1 MEIKKNIFFIT
12 GCSGIGFGS
21 LMVQKLLSRGD
32 YVAATSRN
40 KNKLIEDIGLN
51 ENDQFLPI
59 EMNLADE
66 SNVKEAIEKCI
77 EKFGRIDILISNAA
91 MGILGPLE
99 ETTDKDARTLF
110 DINFFGP
117 LNLIRNS
124 LPYLRNNQ
132 YLKNN
137 NNNNNS
143 STKLN
148 GPRIIIIDSICG
160 YSSLFNGCSIYCSS
174 KFALHAISETM
185 SIELKPFNIH
195 CCNIGPGYFQTNF
208 LSSSLI
214 PDNRIAEYKETHSFL
229 DEIVKLNGSRFLGD
243 LSKAVDV
250 IIEISLSH
258 SPPNH
263 VLVGSDAFE
272 LFDIK
277 YKKLTN
283 DILIYKEICSN
294 TDKS

>member
-12 GCSGIGFGS
+12 GCSGIGFGCV
-21 LMVQKLLSRGD
+21 MVKKLLSRGD
-32 YVAATSRN
+32 CVAATSRN
-40 KNKLIEDIGLN
+40 RNKLIQDIGFK

-66 SNVKEAIEKCI
+66 NNVKQAIEKCI
-77 EKFGRIDILISNAA
+77 EKFGRIDILVSNAA

-99 ETTDKDARTLF
+99 ETTDKDVRTLF
-110 DINFFGP
+110 DVNFFGP

-124 LPYLRNNQ
+124 LPHLRNNQ

-137 NNNNNS
+137 NDDNNNS
-143 STKLN
+143 KLN

-160 YSSLFNGCSIYCSS
+160 YSSLFKGCSIYCSS

-185 SIELKPFNIH
+185 SLELKPFNIH
-195 CCNIGPGYFQTNF
+195 CCNVAPGYFQTNF
-208 LSSSLI
+208 ISSCLI
-214 PDNRIAEYKETHSFL
+214 PGNRIPEYIDTHTFL
-229 DEIVKLNGSRFLGD
+229 DEIVQLNGSRFLGD
-243 LSKAVDV
+243 ISKAVDV

-272 LFDIK
+272 LFDLK

-283 DILIYKEICSN
+283 DILINKEICSK
-294 TDKS
+294 TDKK